1 MHRLLKSAKRT
12 AFGLATAV
20 AVAIS
25 VISPGLAQR
34 DPLELANAGFL
45 AKDRREFTLAVRLF
59 DEALRSGLFADKQR
73 GILLYSR
80 GASYEALGNRD
91 RALSDFDAAVV
102 LLPDFANVYLYR
114 GIIWGDK
121 GENGRALQDL
131 LTARKLNPVDPLVFN
146 NLGNAYERLGELDQ
160 AVENYGRAIHLRSDY
175 AEAYYN
181 RAHAFVLKQDDKR
194 ATADYDKA
202 ISLQPTFVDAYVN
215 RAVLHL
221 RRRDL
226 KGAFADLDTAIGLNP
241 QNVAALSNRA
251 NVHMAVEEYAAA
263 LSDLDLALT
272 VDPGNA
278 AMYLARGRAYLFS
291 GRLDE
296 SIEDFKTA
304 VRLQPSNPYPVI
316 WLHIARV
323 HKGESDQQ
331 ELEANAKNVT
341 RDVWPG
347 TVLNMYLGLL
357 DADAIKALALSWDDP
372 EKIKRHCEAT
382 FFLGEWAVHSGQTGK
397 ARDALREVTADC
409 GPQEVVYSAAVAEM
423 KLLGQ

>member
-1 MHRLLKSAKRT
+1 MHGLLKFVKMI
-12 AFGLATAV
+12 AFGLTMAMALAV
-20 AVAIS
+20 SAA
-25 VISPGLAQR
+25 SPGLAQG
-34 DPLELANAGFL
+34 DPLDLAKAGFL
-45 AKDRREFTLAVRLF
+45 AKDRGEFTLAVRLF
-59 DEALRSGLFADKQR
+59 DEALQRGLFADKER

-114 GIIWGDK
+114 GIVWADK
-121 GENGRALQDL
+121 GEYRRALQDI
-131 LTARKLNPVDPLVFN
+131 LTARKLKPDDPLVFN
-146 NLGNAYERLGELDQ
+146 NLGKVYERLGELDQ

-181 RAHAFVLKQDDKR
+181 RAHAFVLKQDDER
-194 ATADYDKA
+194 ATADYDNA
-202 ISLQPTFVDAYVN
+202 IFLQPTFADAYVN

-226 KGAFADLDTAIGLNP
+226 KGALADLDTAIRLKP
-241 QNVAALSNRA
+241 RNVAALLNRA
-251 NVHMAVEEYAAA
+251 NVHLAVEKYAAA
-263 LSDLDLALT
+263 LRDLDLALT

-278 AMYLARGRAYLFS
+278 AMYLARGRAHLFS
-291 GRLDE
+291 GTLDE

-304 VRLQPSNPYPVI
+304 VRLRPSNPYPVI

-323 HKGESDQQ
+323 HKGDSDRQ
-331 ELEANAKNVT
+331 ELEANVKNVT

-347 TVLNMYLGLL
+347 AILSMYLGLL
-357 DADAIKALALSWDDP
+357 DADQVKAAALSGNDR
-372 EKIKRHCEAT
+372 EKVKRHCEAT
-382 FFLGEWAVHSGQTGK
+382 FFLGEWAVHAGQTGQ

-409 GPQEVVYSAAVAEM
+409 GLHEVAYSAAVAEM
-423 KLLGQ
+423 KLLQR